1 MPGRS
6 AKLKQLGQNMES
18 AAIIIIIIIINYFYH
33 HRHHHHEKMKQRAN
47 FCVITQFLAHHFG
60 LSCGKKSPLHAVV
73 WCWSFWMVV
82 RLNNSYR
89 PLQQPAFAATISIVV
104 PIYGMRV
111 TNKCMMAC
119 NGEMRTVQQHS
130 WYWNSE
136 MHGHVTR
143 YCFHLTGFC
152 CFIFLNK
159 LATIENTTA
168 IYLQRTRFSGLFQQL
183 AMCSTTW
190 FRWYNAMITSRAEP
204 ANVQETTLCVFF
216 LCNPVVSRHQ
226 CLPWCCMSIFKV

>member
-1 MPGRS
+1 MC
-6 AKLKQLGQNMES
+6 N
-18 AAIIIIIIIINYFYH
+18 
-33 HRHHHHEKMKQRAN
+33 
-47 FCVITQFLAHHFG
+47 
-60 LSCGKKSPLHAVV
+60 
-73 WCWSFWMVV
+73 
-82 RLNNSYR
+82 
-89 PLQQPAFAATISIVV
+89 
-104 PIYGMRV
+104 GMRV
-111 TNKCMMAC
+111 TKKCMMAC
-119 NGEMRTVQQHS
+119 NVEMRTVQQDS

-168 IYLQRTRFSGLFQQL
+168 IYLQKTRFSGLFQQL
-183 AMCSTTW
+183 ATCSTTW

-216 LCNPVVSRHQ
+216 FVTQWYHATNASHGAVCQFSKYSDGLKLRMLGPSSSRTPKE
-226 CLPWCCMSIFKV
+226 CRRENK

>member
-1 MPGRS
+1 M
-6 AKLKQLGQNMES
+6 K
-18 AAIIIIIIIINYFYH
+18 
-33 HRHHHHEKMKQRAN
+33 KMKQRAN

-152 CFIFLNK
+152 CFIFFEQTGNHWKHNRNLFTKNAVFGFVP
-159 LATIENTTA
+159 ATCDVFN
-168 IYLQRTRFSGLFQQL
+168 S
-183 AMCSTTW
+183 
-190 FRWYNAMITSRAEP
+190 MITLIQCNDHIPCWTSKRP
-204 ANVQETTLCVFF
+204 GNDLMRFF

>member
-1 MPGRS
+1 M
-6 AKLKQLGQNMES
+6 K
-18 AAIIIIIIIINYFYH
+18 
-33 HRHHHHEKMKQRAN
+33 KMKQRAN

-82 RLNNSYR
+82 RLNNSFR

-104 PIYGMRV
+104 PICAMECV
-111 TNKCMMAC
+111 WQKKCMMAC
-119 NGEMRTVQQHS
+119 NGEMRTVQQDS

-152 CFIFLNK
+152 CFIFWTNWQPLKTQPQFIYKERGFRVCSSNLRRVQQHDSVDTMQWSHPVLN
-159 LATIENTTA
+159 
-168 IYLQRTRFSGLFQQL
+168 QQ
-183 AMCSTTW
+183 
-190 FRWYNAMITSRAEP
+190 TSRKRPYA
-204 ANVQETTLCVFF
+204 FF
-216 LCNPVVSRHQ
+216 SL
-226 CLPWCCMSIFKV
+226 